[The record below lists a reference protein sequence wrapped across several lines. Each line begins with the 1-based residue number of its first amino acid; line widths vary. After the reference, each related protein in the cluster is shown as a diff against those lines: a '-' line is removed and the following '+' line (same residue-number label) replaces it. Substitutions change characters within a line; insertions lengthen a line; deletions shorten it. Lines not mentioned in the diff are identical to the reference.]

1 MTPRLFLRAAAKA
14 DLREAFDWYEERS
27 TGLGFEFL
35 RAARAALALIERHP
49 TQFAIVLDDI
59 RRAQLLRFPYAVY
72 VATYGVTRTDAVAK
86 VQALGLRVLAERLE
100 RGEAVPELLTVTFHA
115 A

>member
-1 MTPRLFLRAAAKA
+1 VTPRLFLRAAAKA

-49 TQFAIVLDDI
+49 SQFAIVLDDI
-59 RRAQLLRFPYAVY
+59 RRVQLRRFPYAAY
-72 VATYGVTRTDAVAK
+72 YFIADDRAVVIACAHGR
-86 VQALGLRVLAERLE
+86 QHPRRWSS
-100 RGEAVPELLTVTFHA
+100 RR
-115 A
+115 